1 MAQEQSDIELIENLK
16 ESHCQDALSE
26 LINRHSGIFYDIVN
40 HYFPINNKMA
50 GREEI
55 LDDMELLFYKS
66 SIRYD
71 QTKGAKFST
80 FLGNETKWYCLNY
93 YNKNKK
99 YFNASEKQSKY
110 LEGEAMYTIKNF
122 IINPKTV
129 DKVFTII
136 KAHPDYRVHKIFQM
150 RYLDPEYNKLT
161 PWRKVGKNLN
171 LSIQG
176 CINIHNQALDYIRK
190 KLKTGDNKKE
200 LEDEFDFQHSYQ

>member
-1 MAQEQSDIELIENLK
+1 MARSQSDIELVEDLK
-16 ESHCQDALSE
+16 EQHSQDALSE
-26 LINRHSGIFYDIVN
+26 LVNRHSGIFYDIVN
-40 HYFPINNKMA
+40 HYFPVNNKMA

-55 LDDMELLFYKS
+55 LDDMEFLFYKS

-71 QTKGAKFST
+71 ETKGAKFST

-99 YFNASEKQSKY
+99 YHNPSDEQSKR
-110 LEGEAMYTIKNF
+110 LEDGSAYPIKNF

-129 DKVFTII
+129 DKVFKII
-136 KAHPDYRVHKIFQM
+136 KTHPDNRVHKIFQM

-190 KLKTGDNKKE
+190 NLKSQGNPKE
-200 LEDEFDFQHSYQ
+200 LENEIDFQYSY